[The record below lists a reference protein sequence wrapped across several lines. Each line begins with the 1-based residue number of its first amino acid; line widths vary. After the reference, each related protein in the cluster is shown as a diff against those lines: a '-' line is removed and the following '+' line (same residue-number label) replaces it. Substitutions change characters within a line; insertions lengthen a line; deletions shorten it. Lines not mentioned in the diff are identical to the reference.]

1 MLVDLEN
8 NNLNF
13 LEKGINTKMGSKK
26 AKYDSSNYDAAKAK
40 YDELAKKYE
49 GASGINIGRAQGS
62 NIAETAG
69 KSAVQSATAG
79 ARSAGM
85 NKAQSALAGMG
96 AGSKAASDNYA
107 QGVNQALTKQQNEL
121 TNAAGMVSKASE
133 VDRAKYEGKI
143 KQQTGRLGAVS
154 SALGSVATVA
164 APVVA
169 AALSD
174 ETLKNLYP
182 DMGDD
187 ILDAFRKIRS
197 CEFTY
202 KPEAIDKAETEI
214 LPGVDTDKHMGVSA
228 QDVEKV
234 FPESVMDNGSGHKL
248 VDTKEMTMANTAA
261 IAELARKVKN
271 IEERL

>member
-1 MLVDLEN
+1 
-8 NNLNF
+8 
-13 LEKGINTKMGSKK
+13 MGSS
-26 AKYDSSNYDAAKAK
+26 AKYSSSNYDAAKAK

-69 KSAVQSATAG
+69 KSAVQSAIAG
-79 ARSAGM
+79 VRSAGM

-96 AGSKAASDNYA
+96 TGSKAASDNYA
-107 QGVNQALTKQQNEL
+107 QGVNQALNKQQNEL
-121 TNAAGMVSKASE
+121 TNAAGLVGKAQE
-133 VDRAKYEGKI
+133 VDKAKYEGKI
-143 KQQTGRLGAVS
+143 KQQTANLGAVS
-154 SALGSVATVA
+154 SLLA
-164 APVVA
+164 AGGQIAA

-202 KPEAIDKAETEI
+202 KPEAIAKAETEI

-228 QDVEKV
+228 QDVERV

-248 VDTKEMTMANTAA
+248 VDTKEMTLANTAA
-261 IAELARKVKN
+261 IAELARKLKD
-271 IEERL
+271 IEEKL